1 MFYEGHYI
9 DFYYISTLILFRNLP
24 LTFMITSIILWALN
38 LISGTY
44 PVMFCSGLLSSF
56 IYLRFYQ
63 RHTNGI
69 RGTNAE
75 NFTFAK

>member
-1 MFYEGHYI
+1 MCC
-9 DFYYISTLILFRNLP
+9 SIL
-24 LTFMITSIILWALN
+24 LWALN

-44 PVMFCSGLLSSF
+44 AVMFFSGLLSSF

-63 RHTNGI
+63 RQSNGV

-75 NFTFAK
+75 NFTFAKYADDKIQF